1 MSKTDAMRAMKQAR
15 AEAAAASRPAAP
27 RVTAKAS
34 RATAPASRA
43 TGPAPVRVAPPTA
56 AEQAALPVDLPGGAF
71 EGLAPEALCGHQAIG
86 GKRCTRPQGHAEK
99 NHRYAA

>member
-15 AEAAAASRPAAP
+15 AEAAAASRPAPAAARP
-27 RVTAKAS
+27 AAARP
-34 RATAPASRA
+34 APARA
-43 TGPAPVRVAPPTA
+43 SAAPAPA
-56 AEQAALPVDLPGGAF
+56 AEAADGAVPV
-71 EGLAPEALCGHQAIG
+71 EGLVPEALCGHQAIG